1 MFLKYGCCC
10 KIDIFKQFKYISINI
25 SVLLFSKDYNQ
36 GRFQS
41 KNIGNAIIETGT
53 TSLLIVV

>member
-1 MFLKYGCCC
+1 MFLKHDCWC
-10 KIDIFKQFKYISINI
+10 KIDIFKQFKYISINT

-41 KNIGNAIIETGT
+41 KNIGNAIIEAGT
-53 TSLLIVV
+53 MSLLIVV